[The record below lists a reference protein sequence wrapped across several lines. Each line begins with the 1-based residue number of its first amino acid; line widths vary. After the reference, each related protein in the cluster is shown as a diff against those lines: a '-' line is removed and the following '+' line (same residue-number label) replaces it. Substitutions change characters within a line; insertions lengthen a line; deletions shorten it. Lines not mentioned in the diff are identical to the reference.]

1 MQRRFLDKL
10 LLANFIGL
18 SLAAPVAQTQV
29 ENEQN
34 IKQLMHEKRC
44 VLCHDR
50 TGRRVGPPYRM
61 IADLHAGKEG
71 IVDKLARKII
81 EGGMGT
87 WGTTPMPPN
96 SHVSEEEARAL
107 AEWIM
112 ELNRTE

>member
-1 MQRRFLDKL
+1 MFRINLAFCIFLGSTL
-10 LLANFIGL
+10 LF
-18 SLAAPVAQTQV
+18 PVTLPAEEDSGPDMAQ
-29 ENEQN
+29 
-34 IKQLMHEKRC
+34 LLHEKRC

-50 TGRRVGPPYRM
+50 TARRAGPPYRM

-71 IVDKLARKII
+71 IVDRLTKKII

-96 SHVSEEEARAL
+96 SHVSEEEARAM

-112 ELNRTE
+112 KQK

>member
-1 MQRRFLDKL
+1 MFEQIRIKGVLYSLLGVALLFPFSSWAEDNAELD
-10 LLANFIGL
+10 
-18 SLAAPVAQTQV
+18 
-29 ENEQN
+29 

-71 IVDKLARKII
+71 IVDKLAGKII

-112 ELNRTE
+112 DQK

>member
-1 MQRRFLDKL
+1 MQKRFLHKL
-10 LLANFIGL
+10 LLVNFIVL
-18 SLAAPVAQTQV
+18 SFSATTAQPQ
-29 ENEQN
+29 EANEQN
-34 IKQLMHEKRC
+34 IQQLMHEKRC

-71 IVDKLARKII
+71 IVDKLAKKII

-112 ELNRTE
+112 DQK

>member
-1 MQRRFLDKL
+1 MQKRFLDKL
-10 LLANFIGL
+10 LLVNFIIL
-18 SLAAPVAQTQV
+18 SFAAPTVQSGE
-29 ENEQN
+29 ENRQN
-34 IKQLMHEKRC
+34 IAQLMHEKRC
-44 VLCHDR
+44 VICHDR

-71 IVDKLARKII
+71 IVDKLAKKII

-112 ELNRTE
+112 DQK